1 MPDYDIV
8 KAIKKIEDDLI
19 ASMIRN
25 LDRHR
30 AEENDLGINWEQW
43 QVKQLAALEQYK
55 KHNLKQ
61 YKGVFGDINT
71 RIENIIRIQREAGNA
86 DQEITILQAIKEGA
100 KLHKATGK
108 AAEASAD
115 FFKVNDRK
123 MDALIKATTD
133 DMEKAEHAMLRM
145 SNDQY
150 RKVIFNAQVF
160 ANSGAGTY
168 AQAVDMATKDFLRAG
183 INCVEY
189 KNGARHTLSDYADMA
204 IRTAS
209 KRAYL
214 TGEGEK
220 RKEWGISTVI
230 MNKRG
235 NPCPLCLPFVGKV
248 LIDDVWSGGS
258 RKDGAYP
265 LMSSAIAAG
274 LYHPRCKDGHT
285 TYFPEVS
292 EKPDDRFT
300 RKEISDIE
308 QKTAQEARQKY
319 AVRQAEQ
326 FGRMAKYSLDE
337 ENRER
342 YKARAR
348 SWNTAATKRFLTYDE
363 LEKYMNKEY
372 NGYIDA
378 DVRELNLKQVSQTLT
393 EFESVINDFPS
404 AKKYFTGINTAN
416 KGKAAF
422 LPNGELALNSEFYQ
436 RITARLLGTGF
447 HEAGH
452 LLELAVIREKNPSLY
467 ADEMYDIYA
476 KGKCSKEIVGKAYE
490 RISTKKSLNDLRADI
505 SSYSLK
511 NCSETLAEAVK
522 DFYMNGYNASV
533 LSRLIIK
540 VLQEELK

>member
-1 MPDYDIV
+1 MADYDIV
-8 KAIKKIEDDLI
+8 KAIKKIEDELI

-43 QVKQLAALEQYK
+43 QAQQLAALEQYK
-55 KHNLKQ
+55 KRNLKQ
-61 YKGVFGDINT
+61 YRGIFGDINS
-71 RIENIIRIQREAGNA
+71 RIESIIRIQREAGNA
-86 DQEITILQAIKEGA
+86 GQEITILQAIKEGA

-108 AAEASAD
+108 AAEASAY

-285 TYFPEVS
+285 TYFQGVS
-292 EKPDDRFT
+292 EEPDDKFT
-300 RKEISDIE
+300 QKELDEIE
-308 QKTAQEARQKY
+308 QHSRNEAKQQY
-319 AVRQAEQ
+319 AERQAEKLD
-326 FGRMAKYSLDE
+326 RMAKYSLDE
-337 ENRER
+337 NNKKK
-342 YKARAR
+342 YAARAEE
-348 SWNTAATKRFLTYDE
+348 WK
-363 LEKYMNKEY
+363 KEDDR
-372 NGYIDA
+372 IAPKTDSA
-378 DVRELNLKQVSQTLT
+378 IIKLT
-393 EFESVINDFPS
+393 EDE
-404 AKKYFTGINTAN
+404 
-416 KGKAAF
+416 
-422 LPNGELALNSEFYQ
+422 ELALNKYISFDSY
-436 RITARLLGTGF
+436 RINDKLRGESVFDEIEEQMKANLDKALKKFPRYEGNLS
-447 HEAGH
+447 
-452 LLELAVIREKNPSLY
+452 RSLY
-467 ADEMYDIYA
+467 FGDEEAVKKFAEQFQVGNEISF
-476 KGKCSKEIVGKAYE
+476 KEFISTTCSKELYNTDGEVQIFIQNAKYGRNLSEINVNEQEVLYE
-490 RISTKKSLNDLRADI
+490 RNS
-505 SSYSLK
+505 
-511 NCSETLAEAVK
+511 C
-522 DFYMNGYNASV
+522 F
-533 LSRLIIK
+533 K
-540 VLQEELK
+540 VCNVVERDGKYWILLEEC